1 MPSLVRAN
9 IFQRKTRA
17 AITIIAVA
25 IEVTAVLLIVGLTN
39 GTIDEI
45 AGRMQAVGADIFVQ
59 RQGSSPIM
67 GLGSLTLDERYVDVL
82 LDVEGVAGAAPIYVW
97 PALIDGSPV
106 NAWGIDERFET
117 VGASLEILE
126 GRSLDIGAPN
136 CLGDAA
142 GGDQPRPCEMVVD
155 TRLADANGFAVG
167 DVIRILDTDWDII
180 GIARPGIGA
189 RMFVALP
196 VLQELMGQPNGVH
209 AVFVKAEDID
219 RISELSGRIDE
230 EFEGLQTA
238 GMEDFAQTMN
248 DNIGG
253 LNIFRG
259 AISGLAVSLS
269 FLVILLAMYTSII
282 ERTRE
287 IGILKALGGSKTF
300 IVLTIMQES
309 MLLSL
314 LGVIGGYGLGR
325 LTAWIMMRSY
335 PTLVVQFTWD
345 WTVYASLLGLLG
357 GVLGSFYPAL
367 RAARQ
372 DPVRA
377 LRDE

>member
-25 IEVTAVLLIVGLTN
+25 IEVAAVLLIVGLTN
-39 GTIDEI
+39 GTLGEV
-45 AGRMQAVGADIFVQ
+45 AGRMEAVGADIIVQ
-59 RQGSSPIM
+59 PQGSSPIL
-67 GLGSLTLDERYVDVL
+67 GLSSLTLRDAYVERL
-82 LDVEGVAGAAPIYVW
+82 QQIEGVAAAAPIYIW
-97 PALIDGSPV
+97 SATIDGGAPV
-106 NAWGIDERFET
+106 NTWGIDARFTE

-126 GRSLDIGAPN
+126 GSNLDPSSSAV
-136 CLGDAA
+136 
-142 GGDQPRPCEMVVD
+142 EMVID
-155 TRLADANGFAVG
+155 RRWADANSMAVG
-167 DVIRILDTDWDII
+167 EVVTMLRTDWRIV
-180 GIARPGIGA
+180 GIAQAGVGA
-189 RMFVALP
+189 RLYVPLAT
-196 VLQELMGQPNGVH
+196 LQDLVGQPNRVH
-209 AVFVKAEDID
+209 LIFVKAESLDQVG
-219 RISELSGRIDE
+219 ELSSRIE
-230 EFEGLQTA
+230 TELPGLQTIA
-238 GMEDFAQTMN
+238 LEEYSQA
-248 DNIGG
+248 
-253 LNIFRG
+253 LNEN
-259 AISGLAVSLS
+259 ISGLNAFRIALSGIAVSLS

-314 LGVIGGYGLGR
+314 LGVVGGYGLAR
-325 LTAWIMMRSY
+325 LMAWMITSAY
-335 PTLVVQFTWD
+335 ATLIIEFTWD
-345 WTVYASLLGLLG
+345 WTVYAGLLGLLG
-357 GVLGSFYPAL
+357 GILGSFYPAI

>member
-1 MPSLVRAN
+1 MPSLVRAQ

-39 GTIDEI
+39 GTLDEV

-59 RQGSSPIM
+59 PVGSSPIL
-67 GLGSLTLDERYVDVL
+67 GLSSVATRDGYVDL
-82 LDVEGVAGAAPIYVW
+82 LEEMEGVAGAAPIYVW
-97 PALIDGSPV
+97 SATIGGGAPV
-106 NAWGIDERFET
+106 NTWGIDERFAAI
-117 VGASLEILE
+117 GASLEIVA
-126 GRSLDIGAPN
+126 GRNLDLSSAGCAQPGA
-136 CLGDAA
+136 G
-142 GGDQPRPCEMVVD
+142 QPCEMVID
-155 TRLADANGFAVG
+155 TRLASSNGLGV
-167 DVIRILDTDWDII
+167 DDTVNMMDTTWNIV
-180 GIARPGIGA
+180 GIARAGVGA
-189 RMFVALP
+189 RIYVPLP
-196 VLQELMGQPNGVH
+196 VLQELVGQNGRVH
-209 AVFVKAEDID
+209 AIFVKAADVDDID
-219 RISELSGRIDE
+219 ELADRIEAAYPA
-230 EFEGLQTA
+230 LQTTA
-238 GMEDFAQTMN
+238 LEEYARALN
-248 DNIGG
+248 ENVAG
-253 LNIFRG
+253 LNVFRG

-287 IGILKALGGSKTF
+287 IGILKALGGSKTY

-309 MLLSL
+309 VLLSL

-325 LTAWIMMRSY
+325 LAAWILTTTY
-335 PTLVVQFTWD
+335 PTLIVQFTWD

-357 GVLGSFYPAL
+357 GILGSFYPAV

-377 LRDE
+377 LREE

>member
-39 GTIDEI
+39 GTLDEV

-59 RQGSSPIM
+59 PQGSSPIL
-67 GLGSLTLDERYVDVL
+67 GLSSLTMREQYVDL
-82 LDVEGVAGAAPIYVW
+82 LAGMQGVAGAAPIYVW
-97 PALIDGSPV
+97 SATIDGGAPT
-106 NAWGIDERFET
+106 NMWGIDERFQG
-117 VGASLEILE
+117 VGARIDILE
-126 GRSLDIGAPN
+126 GRNLDMTPSTCAQS
-136 CLGDAA
+136 DA
-142 GGDQPRPCEMVVD
+142 GGACEMVID
-155 TRLADANGFAVG
+155 RRFASANGFSVG
-167 DVIRILDTDWDII
+167 DTIHMMDTAWRIV
-180 GIARPGIGA
+180 GIARAGVGA
-189 RMFVALP
+189 RIYVPLA
-196 VLQELMGQPNGVH
+196 VLQELLGQPNRVH
-209 AVFVKAEDID
+209 AIFVKAADVD
-219 RISELSGRIDE
+219 QIDE
-230 EFEGLQTA
+230 LAARIQNEIPGVQTTGLEEYA
-238 GMEDFAQTMN
+238 RALNE
-248 DNIGG
+248 NIGG
-253 LNIFRG
+253 LNVFRG

-287 IGILKALGGSKTF
+287 IGILKALGGSKTY

-309 MLLSL
+309 VLLSL

-325 LTAWIMMRSY
+325 LAAWILTTTY

-345 WTVYASLLGLLG
+345 WTVYASMLGLLG
-357 GVLGSFYPAL
+357 GIMGSFYPAV

>member
-39 GTIDEI
+39 GTLDEV

-59 RQGSSPIM
+59 AEGSSPIL
-67 GLGSLTLDERYVDVL
+67 GLSSLAIREQYVDL
-82 LDVEGVAGAAPIYVW
+82 LTDIPGVAAAAPIYVW
-97 PALIDGSPV
+97 SATIDGGAPT
-106 NAWGIDERFET
+106 NMWGINRLFEDI
-117 VGASLEILE
+117 GASLSILD
-126 GRSLDIGAPN
+126 GRNLDLTPSTCAQSDDGGA
-136 CLGDAA
+136 
-142 GGDQPRPCEMVVD
+142 CEMVID
-155 TRLADANGFAVG
+155 HRFASANNLGVG
-167 DVIRILDTDWDII
+167 DTVRMMNTDWHIV
-180 GIARPGIGA
+180 GVARAGVGA
-189 RMFVALP
+189 RIYVPLP
-196 VLQELMGQPNGVH
+196 VLQELLDQPNRAH
-209 AVFVKAEDID
+209 AIFVKAADVDQID
-219 RISELSGRIDE
+219 ELAARIDQ
-230 EFEGLQTA
+230 EFPGLQTTGVEEYA
-238 GMEDFAQTMN
+238 RALNE
-248 DNIGG
+248 NIGG
-253 LNIFRG
+253 LNVFRG

-287 IGILKALGGSKTF
+287 IGILKALGGSKTY

-309 MLLSL
+309 TLLSL

-325 LTAWIMMRSY
+325 LAGWILTTTY

-345 WTVYASLLGLLG
+345 WTVYASMLGLLG
-357 GVLGSFYPAL
+357 GILGSFYPAV

>member
-39 GTIDEI
+39 GTLDEV

-59 RQGSSPIM
+59 PVGSSPIL
-67 GLGSLTLDERYVDVL
+67 GLSSLAMRDDYVGL
-82 LDVEGVAGAAPIYVW
+82 LEEMDAVTGAAPIYVW
-97 PALIDGSPV
+97 SATIDGGAPV
-106 NAWGIDERFET
+106 NTWGIDDRFARI
-117 VGASLEILE
+117 GASLDIIA
-126 GRSLDIGAPN
+126 GRNLDLRSVGCVQPGAT
-136 CLGDAA
+136 
-142 GGDQPRPCEMVVD
+142 QPCEMVID
-155 TRLADANGFAVG
+155 TRFAASNGLSVG
-167 DVIRILDTDWDII
+167 DTVHMMDTVWSIV
-180 GIARPGIGA
+180 GVARAGVGA
-189 RMFVALP
+189 RIYVPLP
-196 VLQELMGQPNGVH
+196 VLQELVGQLGRVH
-209 AVFVKAEDID
+209 AIFVKAADID
-219 RISELSGRIDE
+219 NMDELAAQIEAD
-230 EFEGLQTA
+230 FPALQTTSL
-238 GMEDFAQTMN
+238 EDYAVALN
-248 DNIGG
+248 ENIGG

-287 IGILKALGGSKTF
+287 IGILKALGGSKTY

-309 MLLSL
+309 VLLSL

-325 LTAWIMMRSY
+325 LTGWILTTSY

-345 WTVYASLLGLLG
+345 WTVYASMLGLLG
-357 GVLGSFYPAL
+357 GILGSFYPAV

-377 LRDE
+377 LREE